1 VIASLYLARKSWI
14 HQLNPLT
21 KLSIAAFLLVGGLI
35 LPGVWSTYIL
45 LVLVVFPLA
54 LIGRVYWELVR
65 SAIKITLP
73 FAISVFL
80 IQGFLWTNGTP
91 VFWIGPFSL
100 KLEGLRFAIASTGRI
115 LMVVSS
121 FTWFAFTTRPDVLMS
136 TLSQHGL
143 PPSLA
148 YIIVSTVQIV
158 PRFQSRAASILDA
171 QRARGL
177 ETEGNFIQRTRAVI
191 PLVVALILSSLIDV
205 EERALAI
212 ESRAFNHPGRKTSL
226 IEIQEAS
233 WEPVARWFLA
243 VGALGW
249 IGLRLWLL

>member
-1 VIASLYLARKSWI
+1 M
-14 HQLNPLT
+14 NPLT
-21 KLSIAAFLLVGGLI
+21 KLTVAGFLLVGGLV
-35 LPGVWSTYIL
+35 LPGIWSNYFL

-54 LIGRVYWELVR
+54 LIARVFKELVR

-91 VFWIGPFSL
+91 IAWIGPFSL

-115 LMVVSS
+115 LVLVSS
-121 FTWFAFTTRPDVLMS
+121 FTSFAFTTRPDVLMN
-136 TLSQHGL
+136 TLSQRGL
-143 PPSLA
+143 PSSLA

-158 PRFQSRAASILDA
+158 PRFQARAAGILDA

-191 PLVVALILSSLIDV
+191 PLVVPLILSSLIDV

-212 ESRAFNHPGRKTSL
+212 EARAFNHPGRKTSL
-226 IEIQEAS
+226 VEIQEAG
-233 WEPVARWFLA
+233 WEPLARWFLA

-249 IGLRLWLL
+249 IGLRFWLL